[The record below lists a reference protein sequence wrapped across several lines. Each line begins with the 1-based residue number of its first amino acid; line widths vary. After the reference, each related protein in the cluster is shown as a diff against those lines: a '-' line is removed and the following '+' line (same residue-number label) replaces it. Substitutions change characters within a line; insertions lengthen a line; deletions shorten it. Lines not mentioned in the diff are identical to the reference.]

1 MIHIENIPH
10 ILAQGFVHKDS
21 LFASSSYVAIGD
33 QSLIN
38 ARNQKKVAGRTISEY
53 IPFYFGPRSPML
65 YRIQT
70 GYNVTQRHPQEIV
83 YCVLKLETIIASPLQ
98 YIFTDGHANSAI
110 TSIYGPDQLSQIDT
124 IISYDDIYASQ
135 WSTETDTDLKRRKEA
150 ELLFIDEVPPSY
162 ITGYIV
168 YNREAKQ
175 QLLQYG
181 LPESKVIV
189 KPEYY
194 Y

>member
-1 MIHIENIPH
+1 MTHIENIPH

-21 LFASSSYVAIGD
+21 LLASSSYVAIGD

-98 YIFTDGHANSAI
+98 YI
-110 TSIYGPDQLSQIDT
+110 
-124 IISYDDIYASQ
+124 
-135 WSTETDTDLKRRKEA
+135 
-150 ELLFIDEVPPSY
+150 
-162 ITGYIV
+162 
-168 YNREAKQ
+168 
-175 QLLQYG
+175 
-181 LPESKVIV
+181 SKF
-189 KPEYY
+189 
-194 Y
+194 